1 MWLWAFR
8 PILSYSTPYFLIL
21 LLVWYEDK
29 ITVKVIHHHSHIL
42 TYCKYQTTTN
52 TTLILFWTE
61 SRMRIGNDQN
71 SRDNIFCLTWNVNI
85 AKELEVQYS
94 LELATHEAIIKG
106 NIVKGRCMFHVY
118 CLDID
123 ISISH
128 AITNPP
134 FTLCFEDLCAMSANF
149 NSICLSK
156 KIFLPTLRVILSI
169 RSIQFP

>member
-1 MWLWAFR
+1 MEYGDVIENMKGDYYLPSFF
-8 PILSYSTPYFLIL
+8 SYSTPYFLIL
-21 LLVWYEDK
+21 LLVWYENK
-29 ITVKVIHHHSHIL
+29 FTVKVIHHPHIL

-149 NSICLSK
+149 NSMCLYK
-156 KIFLPTLRVILSI
+156 MLVG
-169 RSIQFP
+169 

>member
-1 MWLWAFR
+1 MSFPSNFL
-8 PILSYSTPYFLIL
+8 YSTPYFLIL

-94 LELATHEAIIKG
+94 LELATHEAIIKE
-106 NIVKGRCMFHVY
+106 NIVKGRYMFHVY

-134 FTLCFEDLCAMSANF
+134 FTLCAMSANF
-149 NSICLSK
+149 NSICL
-156 KIFLPTLRVILSI
+156 
-169 RSIQFP
+169 